1 MDTHKKRATKPASD
15 DPVREALGHPNGPS
29 LMEMLNRQEE
39 KKLSPE
45 KKPKKNPDHP
55 DIPII

>member
-1 MDTHKKRATKPASD
+1 MNTDKEKRTKPASEN
-15 DPVREALGHPNGPS
+15 PVREARGHPNGPS
-29 LMEMLNRQEE
+29 LTEMLNRQEE

-45 KKPKKNPDHP
+45 KNSKKPSSNP